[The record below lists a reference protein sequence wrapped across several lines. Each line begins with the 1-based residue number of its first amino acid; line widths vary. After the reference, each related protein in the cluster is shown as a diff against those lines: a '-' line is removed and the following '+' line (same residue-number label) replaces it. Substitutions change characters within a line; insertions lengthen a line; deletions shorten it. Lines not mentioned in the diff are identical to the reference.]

1 MNFGMRLE
9 GITIFMMKSEILS
22 VRHFIVGE
30 IWRMKMDEEELAI
43 LFIILGIL
51 ILVAILNGFVVNYEK
66 TECLKEGGKWVSG
79 MIAGN
84 YSYFC
89 VPK

>member
-1 MNFGMRLE
+1 MIGRMNLD
-9 GITIFMMKSEILS
+9 K
-22 VRHFIVGE
+22 
-30 IWRMKMDEEELAI
+30 EELAI
-43 LFIILGIL
+43 LFIVLGIL
-51 ILVAILNGFVVNYEK
+51 ILVAILSGFVIDYEK

-79 MIAGN
+79 RIAGE

>member
-1 MNFGMRLE
+1 
-9 GITIFMMKSEILS
+9 
-22 VRHFIVGE
+22 
-30 IWRMKMDEEELAI
+30 MDKEELAI
-43 LFIILGIL
+43 LFIVLGIL
-51 ILVAILNGFVVNYEK
+51 LLFGILNGFFMDYEK

-79 MIAGN
+79 MIGGD

>member
-1 MNFGMRLE
+1 
-9 GITIFMMKSEILS
+9 
-22 VRHFIVGE
+22 
-30 IWRMKMDEEELAI
+30 MDKEELAI
-43 LFIILGIL
+43 LFSILGIL

-79 MIAGN
+79 MIGGE

>member
-1 MNFGMRLE
+1 
-9 GITIFMMKSEILS
+9 
-22 VRHFIVGE
+22 
-30 IWRMKMDEEELAI
+30 MDKEELAI
-43 LFIILGIL
+43 LFIVLGIL
-51 ILVAILNGFVVNYEK
+51 LLFAILNGFVVDYEK

-79 MIAGN
+79 MITGE

>member
-1 MNFGMRLE
+1 MSIMTDETKQL
-9 GITIFMMKSEILS
+9 IL
-22 VRHFIVGE
+22 
-30 IWRMKMDEEELAI
+30 
-43 LFIILGIL
+43 IILGIIVFLVLFGFL
-51 ILVAILNGFVVNYEK
+51 IDYEK
-66 TECLKEGGKWVSG
+66 TQCLASGGKWISG

>member
-1 MNFGMRLE
+1 
-9 GITIFMMKSEILS
+9 
-22 VRHFIVGE
+22 
-30 IWRMKMDEEELAI
+30 MDKEKLAI
-43 LFIILGIL
+43 LFIVLGIL
-51 ILVAILNGFVVNYEK
+51 ILVILNGFVVNYEQ

-79 MIAGN
+79 MIGGN

>member
-1 MNFGMRLE
+1 
-9 GITIFMMKSEILS
+9 
-22 VRHFIVGE
+22 
-30 IWRMKMDEEELAI
+30 MDKEELTI

-51 ILVAILNGFVVNYEK
+51 LLFAIFNGFVVNYEK
-66 TECLKEGGKWVSG
+66 TECLKEGGKLVSG

>member
-1 MNFGMRLE
+1 MFVNALGE
-9 GITIFMMKSEILS
+9 MKI
-22 VRHFIVGE
+22 
-30 IWRMKMDEEELAI
+30 MDKEELAI
-43 LFIILGIL
+43 LFIVLGIL
-51 ILVAILNGFVVNYEK
+51 ILVILNGFIVNYEK

>member
-1 MNFGMRLE
+1 
-9 GITIFMMKSEILS
+9 MMFVNAL
-22 VRHFIVGE
+22 GE
-30 IWRMKMDEEELAI
+30 MKIMDKEELAI
-43 LFIILGIL
+43 LFIVLGIL
-51 ILVAILNGFVVNYEK
+51 ILVILNGFIVNYEK

>member
-1 MNFGMRLE
+1 
-9 GITIFMMKSEILS
+9 
-22 VRHFIVGE
+22 
-30 IWRMKMDEEELAI
+30 MDKEELTI
-43 LFIILGIL
+43 LIILGIL
-51 ILVAILNGFVVNYEK
+51 LLFAILNGFVVNYEK

-79 MIAGN
+79 MIAGD

>member
-1 MNFGMRLE
+1 
-9 GITIFMMKSEILS
+9 MKI
-22 VRHFIVGE
+22 
-30 IWRMKMDEEELAI
+30 MDKEELAI
-43 LFIILGIL
+43 LFIVLGII
-51 ILVAILNGFVVNYEK
+51 ILVAILSGFVIDYEK

>member
-1 MNFGMRLE
+1 MR
-9 GITIFMMKSEILS
+9 
-22 VRHFIVGE
+22 
-30 IWRMKMDEEELAI
+30 RMKIMDKEELAI
-43 LFIILGIL
+43 LFIVLGIL
-51 ILVAILNGFVVNYEK
+51 LLFAILNGFVVDYEK

-79 MIAGN
+79 MIAGD